1 MFSPIQRFSY
11 FGLFRID
18 SSHPNLTLSLQL
30 DDTLIKE
37 IQINSSNN
45 YVRIFDPIDTLVD
58 KTYFKNTIAN
68 I

>member
-1 MFSPIQRFSY
+1 M
-11 FGLFRID
+11 
-18 SSHPNLTLSLQL
+18 TLSLQL